1 MSAPPGSSACE
12 ASSRGVCV
20 CVCILLKGVQQAS
33 VSLPVVCVLVG
44 VYSWLL
50 LFCALTDGMVGARE

>member
-1 MSAPPGSSACE
+1 MC
-12 ASSRGVCV
+12 VCV
-20 CVCILLKGVQQAS
+20 CVCTLLKGVQQAS
-33 VSLPVVCVLVG
+33 VSPPVVWVLVG